1 MPPRLDLRFLLL
13 RLRLPPLLFG
23 SAGFG
28 FAGADSVGAD
38 SVGAASVGADSVGA
52 DSVGADSAD
61 AASFGADSGG
71 GASAAFADGLV
82 PNALVTNEKAS
93 DTDFCAVVVK
103 FAPVVS
109 APFVS
114 ADVPVDSAESFGP
127 TPPLYFRFLFLRD
140 RGIY

>member
-1 MPPRLDLRFLLL
+1 MDLRLITTPYSLAKPGMPPRLDLRFLLL

-28 FAGADSVGAD
+28 FAGFGF
-38 SVGAASVGADSVGA
+38 VGAASVGADSV
-52 DSVGADSAD
+52 
-61 AASFGADSGG
+61 GADSGG